1 MKKLSECFQSIIW
14 TWEFELAVALILA
27 FRSVIVKSVVE
38 NYFLVKNLIFL
49 DSMTVCNRMAYVAL
63 PTRNSTVLH
72 LANAAARLPR
82 NACSIVQS
90 SRSLKDILPLR
101 PLKVHSSCLSAARIL
116 SNLTTTDWRI
126 FSSVEDNVTVEEPA
140 VDATAGGSG
149 GENIPEA
156 TAAEE
161 TESSEASA
169 KKMQR
174 NSTMKG
180 RAGGKTITVQKDQI
194 VPGAVF
200 TGRVR
205 FVQPYGAFVD
215 IGAFTNGL
223 VHVSELAPGY
233 VKDVSDFVKVGQE
246 VTVTVLEMNEKSKRI
261 ALTMRDRES
270 EAAVP
275 SFRSG
280 DELNAGSGTS
290 GDGSGKP
297 TNQGKIAGR
306 GNGGSRSN
314 LKPKLRQSKAKVCVS
329 LGGTCRTTGLG
340 SSLFDVPVR
349 YIVSARAVV
358 VKFEQ

>member
-140 VDATAGGSG
+140 VDATAGSSG

-223 VHVSELAPGY
+223 VHVSDLAAGY
-233 VKDVSDFVKVGQE
+233 VKDVSDF
-246 VTVTVLEMNEKSKRI
+246 
-261 ALTMRDRES
+261 
-270 EAAVP
+270 
-275 SFRSG
+275 
-280 DELNAGSGTS
+280 
-290 GDGSGKP
+290 
-297 TNQGKIAGR
+297 
-306 GNGGSRSN
+306 
-314 LKPKLRQSKAKVCVS
+314 LKWAQKL
-329 LGGTCRTTGLG
+329 L
-340 SSLFDVPVR
+340 
-349 YIVSARAVV
+349 
-358 VKFEQ
+358 